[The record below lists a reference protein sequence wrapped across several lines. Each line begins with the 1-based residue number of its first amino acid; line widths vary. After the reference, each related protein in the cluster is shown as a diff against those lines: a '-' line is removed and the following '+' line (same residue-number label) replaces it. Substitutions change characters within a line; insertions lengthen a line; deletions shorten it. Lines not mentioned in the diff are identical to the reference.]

1 MFWAPFLFVTDV
13 ELPTVLK
20 KSMQTFIQIVM
31 KRNDCINKV
40 TVSPVLPVSLDRIFM
55 KSKGS
60 WMTQQLRLPYML
72 NDGYI
77 GSCLLYRTISIP
89 HLLLYSFWA
98 IMTLEYHNI
107 FPINLPIILETLNI
121 HVEENGRYIH

>member
-1 MFWAPFLFVTDV
+1 
-13 ELPTVLK
+13 
-20 KSMQTFIQIVM
+20 
-31 KRNDCINKV
+31 
-40 TVSPVLPVSLDRIFM
+40 
-55 KSKGS
+55 
-60 WMTQQLRLPYML
+60 ML

>member
-60 WMTQQLRLPYML
+60 WMTAATPSVYVKR
-72 NDGYI
+72 
-77 GSCLLYRTISIP
+77 R
-89 HLLLYSFWA
+89 
-98 IMTLEYHNI
+98 
-107 FPINLPIILETLNI
+107 I
-121 HVEENGRYIH
+121 HRFVPTV